1 MLFWRQVLSLGL
13 LAEEEGLVEVRPW
26 WAFKASSVKSS

>member
-13 LAEEEGLVEVRPW
+13 LAEEEELVEVWPW
-26 WAFKASSVKSS
+26 WVATGMGI

>member
-13 LAEEEGLVEVRPW
+13 LAEEEGLVEVWPW
-26 WAFKASSVKSS
+26 WVVTGMGI